1 MPGFMSRGASIF
13 EAVVS
18 AWPSYQTQHN
28 HSESLIW
35 EIYSLRT
42 PLPYLISKPP
52 QWKRRKCCLFVFLW
66 HLCRKV
72 KGVLLLGWQMSEL
85 KGCWIWL
92 QRGYKDTHTHT
103 HACPQLPRQPRRNSR
118 LSYWLTWL
126 ARARLAPCATSF
138 VTTEMETKE
147 VVKTG
152 FPQHI
157 RWAERTPAG
166 LKRGAERGRTGKW
179 SRFGPQ
185 FNHPAVILTDSSEQ
199 HSPRPLAPS
208 LTHT

>member
-103 HACPQLPRQPRRNSR
+103 HVSSA
-118 LSYWLTWL
+118 
-126 ARARLAPCATSF
+126 APSA
-138 VTTEMETKE
+138 
-147 VVKTG
+147 
-152 FPQHI
+152 
-157 RWAERTPAG
+157 
-166 LKRGAERGRTGKW
+166 
-179 SRFGPQ
+179 
-185 FNHPAVILTDSSEQ
+185 SSEQ
-199 HSPRPLAPS
+199 QVVLLTDLISPCASGS
-208 LTHT
+208 LCNFICHYGDGNKGSGEDWVSSTHQVSWTHTGGVKERSWTGPNWEMVTVWPPV